1 MTCLRIQICQKFTFI
16 VDAVD
21 ECDTNLPQL
30 LELITQSTNLH
41 SKTKRVISSRNR
53 DDIEQHLGECEKL
66 KGLRLELNSNQ
77 ISHAIES
84 FIDTKVPHLVP
95 L

>member
-30 LELITQSTNLH
+30 LSTNLH